1 MKNKCGFPP
10 ETIQILSNIQELTLG
25 KIFKYYKL
33 DGAGFD
39 KIKKGAKLLGQMNP
53 SVGLKWF
60 DDQNEN
66 EDLIED
72 NDEDDEN

>member
-66 EDLIED
+66 EDLIGD